1 MTMCLKLK
9 AITAHPAVGLQG
21 NIIISIAT
29 EQLTLEKVRPGLM
42 DIHQMGPKIDL

>member
-21 NIIISIAT
+21 NTIISIAT
-29 EQLTLEKVRPGLM
+29 EQLTLEKSETRINGHSPNGSK
-42 DIHQMGPKIDL
+42 D

>member
-21 NIIISIAT
+21 NTMISIAT
-29 EQLTLEKVRPGLM
+29 EQLTLEKSETRINGHSPNGSK
-42 DIHQMGPKIDL
+42 D